1 MRYYIHGDDSVTAA
15 KVDPWLGFYGY
26 LLAITSFAKKIDK
39 QVNTFKFASFIN
51 IEEKKKKERSYFV
64 VKMRNGDPEWALI
77 IPVLPDII
85 FVFPLGNFSNK
96 TIT

>member
-1 MRYYIHGDDSVTAA
+1 MRYYIHGDDSLTGA
-15 KVDPWLGFYGY
+15 KVDTWLGFYGY

-77 IPVLPDII
+77 IPVLPYII
-85 FVFPLGNFSNK
+85 FFSLS
-96 TIT
+96 TGEL

>member
-51 IEEKKKKERSYFV
+51 IEEKQKKGEKLLCSQNE
-64 VKMRNGDPEWALI
+64 KW
-77 IPVLPDII
+77 
-85 FVFPLGNFSNK
+85 
-96 TIT
+96 